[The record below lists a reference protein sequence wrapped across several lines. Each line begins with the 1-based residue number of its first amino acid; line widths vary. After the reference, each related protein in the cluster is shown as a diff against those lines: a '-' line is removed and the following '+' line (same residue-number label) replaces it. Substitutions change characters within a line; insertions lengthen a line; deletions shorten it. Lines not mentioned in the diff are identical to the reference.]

1 MKRIDLH
8 LHTQN
13 IKGDGNKRVIDTNGF
28 IKKMDSNGI
37 GICAIT
43 NHNYFDMDEFRDIDS
58 NKTDF
63 LLFTG
68 IELDVLMSEGKDTR
82 HIIVVG
88 NPDNAEQFK
97 EIFSVEK
104 KNAKYFHF
112 SYDEFIKSIKKFDRD
127 QIVVIPHFLDK
138 DKKRN
143 ITNEEK
149 ECIKK
154 DLLDYIVILE
164 PSKLRSMG
172 IINAHNEFALIGS
185 DIKDWKQ
192 YEVEALK
199 LPEMKFSI
207 SSYGRFI
214 ELAKDSKQFVR
225 AVLDGCSRESIA
237 VESNPMYVY
246 QNINI
251 IFGGKGSGKTVLL
264 KNYLYP
270 QLAQKG
276 FKVILHE
283 GKDYHDEYENMLETF
298 NKKTNVSA
306 NERTKIIEK
315 LDSILNY
322 SEPRV
327 ANFVEQVKKYCNNT
341 SNGKLVSLIKKTDA
355 IYTKTSSEQQSALIK
370 KYENDSEDIYSVQQ
384 INEKNRDVKNKH
396 RQSLDIELCKL
407 DEELR
412 ERLIDKTCEVFSINQ
427 TDRLLK
433 NLKSI
438 IEKKTGKVGKPN
450 NYGFAKLVKDRRGL
464 IEKAE
469 SVIIDLN
476 EIEEI
481 DRNRIG
487 ELPDKGEIFY
497 KVAIKSLK
505 HDTKKAKQEG
515 FTQRSNDNKKIL
527 KKIVELKLDSF
538 SNINEYF
545 TSEEKDRDAEELF
558 DQIVIKERKVVK
570 NDDKGYKP
578 SDGEESILSITGILQ
593 NTDYDCYL
601 FDEIER
607 GLGNK
612 YVAEFLI
619 PQLKKLR
626 DLNKYVILSTHNAN
640 IAIGTLPSQTL
651 YCDYRSDK
659 SKDIYYQGDMYSDE
673 LKGIDSGKS
682 INWEENA
689 IKHLEGGESM
699 FGIRRNVWY

>member
-13 IKGDGNKRVIDTNGF
+13 IKGDGSKRVINPKDF
-28 IKKMDSNGI
+28 IQKMRSNDI

-43 NHNYFDMDEFRDIDS
+43 NHNYFDIDEFRDIDS

-68 IELDVLMSEGKDTR
+68 IELDVLMSEGKDDR

-97 EIFSVEK
+97 ETFSIEK
-104 KNAKYFHF
+104 EKAKDFHF
-112 SYDEFIKSIKKFDRD
+112 SYDEFIKAIKKFDRD
-127 QIVVIPHFLDK
+127 QIIVIPHFLDK

-149 ECIKK
+149 ESIKK
-154 DLLDYIVILE
+154 DLSDYIIILE

-225 AVLDGCSRESIA
+225 TVLDGCSRESIT
-237 VESNPMYVY
+237 VESNPVYIY

-264 KNYLYP
+264 KKYLYP
-270 QLAQKG
+270 QLTQKG
-276 FKVILHE
+276 LKVILHE
-283 GKDYHDEYENMLETF
+283 GKDYHDEYENMLESF
-298 NKKTNVSA
+298 SKKTNVSA
-306 NERTKIIEK
+306 SQRTRIVGD
-315 LDSILNY
+315 LDVVLNY
-322 SEPRV
+322 SEPRIS
-327 ANFVEQVKKYCNNT
+327 NFVEQVKKYCNNT

-355 IYTKTSSEQQSALIK
+355 IYTKASSDQQSAITQ
-370 KYENDSEDIYSVQQ
+370 KYEDDSEQIYNVQQ
-384 INEKNRDVKNKH
+384 INKRIRDAKNKY
-396 RQSLDIELCKL
+396 RLSLDAELCKL

-412 ERLIDKTCEVFSINQ
+412 EELINKTCEVFSINQ
-427 TDRLLK
+427 TDKFLK

-438 IEKKTGKVGKPN
+438 IEKKTGIVGKPN
-450 NYGFAKLVKDRRGL
+450 NYGFAKLVKERRKF
-464 IEKAE
+464 IEKSM
-469 SVIIDLN
+469 SVIIDLKR
-476 EIEEI
+476 IEET
-481 DRNRIG
+481 NSKRIG

-505 HDTKKAKQEG
+505 YDTKKAKQEG

-527 KKIVELKLDSF
+527 KKIAGLNVDSF
-538 SNINEYF
+538 NNINEYF
-545 TSEEKDRDAEELF
+545 ASEEKDRDVVELF
-558 DQIVIKERKVVK
+558 DQIVIKECKVVN
-570 NDDKGYKP
+570 NDDNEYRP

-619 PQLKKLR
+619 PQLIKLR

-640 IAIGTLPSQTL
+640 IAIGTLPSQTV
-651 YCDYRSDK
+651 YCDYRRDK
-659 SKDIYYQGDMYSDE
+659 SKDIYYQGEMYSNE

>member
-13 IKGDGNKRVIDTNGF
+13 IKGDGSKRVINSKDF
-28 IKKMDSNGI
+28 VQKMRSNDI

-43 NHNYFDMDEFRDIDS
+43 NHNYFDIDEFRDIDS

-68 IELDVLMSEGKDTR
+68 IELDVMMSEGKDTR

-104 KNAKYFHF
+104 KSAKDFYF
-112 SYDEFIKSIKKFDRD
+112 SYDDFVKSIKKFDRD
-127 QIVVIPHFLDK
+127 QIIIIPHFLDK

-149 ECIKK
+149 ESIKK
-154 DLLDYIVILE
+154 DLSDYIVILE

-185 DIKDWKQ
+185 DIKDWDQ

-225 AVLDGCSRESIA
+225 TVLDGCSRESIT
-237 VESNPMYVY
+237 VESNHMHIY

-264 KNYLYP
+264 KKYLYP
-270 QLAQKG
+270 QFTKKG
-276 FKVILHE
+276 VKTILHE
-283 GKDYHDEYENMLETF
+283 GKNYHDEYEKMLKSLEE
-298 NKKTNVSA
+298 KTSIPDSKR
-306 NERTKIIEK
+306 NEISEK
-315 LDSILNY
+315 LSYILKY
-322 SEPRV
+322 SETKPL
-327 ANFVEQVKKYCNNT
+327 NFVEKVKKYCSDESNN
-341 SNGKLVSLIKKTDA
+341 KLAALIKKTDA
-355 IYTKTSSEQQSALIK
+355 VYDKTALDS
-370 KYENDSEDIYSVQQ
+370 YETLVKNHKEACEHISIVKQ
-384 INEKNRDVKNKH
+384 INNDTRTDDDEYRVLLN
-396 RQSLDIELCKL
+396 QEL
-407 DEELR
+407 
-412 ERLIDKTCEVFSINQ
+412 ERLEKELKENLIESTCELFTTRQ
-427 TDRLLK
+427 TDKLLK

-438 IEKKTGKVGKPN
+438 VEKKTGKVGKPN
-450 NYGFAKLVKDRRGL
+450 NYGFSKLIKQRRDL
-464 IEKAE
+464 IEK
-469 SVIIDLN
+469 SRTVLDDLSN
-476 EIEEI
+476 IEES
-481 DRNRIG
+481 DSNRIG
-487 ELPDKGEIFY
+487 ALPDKGEIIY
-497 KVAIKSLK
+497 KVEIKSLR
-505 HDTKKAKQEG
+505 HDTKSAKQSG
-515 FTQRSNDNKKIL
+515 FTQKSTDNKKIL
-527 KKIVELKLDSF
+527 KKIVKLGLDDF
-538 SNINEYF
+538 DNINEYF
-545 TSEEKDRDAEELF
+545 TPEEKERDIAELF
-558 DQIVIKERKVVK
+558 NQIVIKSCNVMKSDNTLYE
-570 NDDKGYKP
+570 P

-612 YVAEFLI
+612 YVAEYLI
-619 PQLKKLR
+619 PQLIALR

-640 IAIGTLPSQTL
+640 IAIGTLPSQTV

-673 LKGIDSGKS
+673 LKGIDSGES